1 MPTTVYWCVI
11 LASIALHK
19 MLSTFKAFNIG
30 SNVSGLRF
38 FVQAAAEAADSAIEE
53 AINNL
58 SGQSTSSQDG
68 DKKEELIQQGPTV
81 ESLQEELK
89 NIQNQN
95 LYLVAEV
102 ENARRRFEKLATE
115 LELTAVST
123 LAKKLLPVAD
133 NMKRVE
139 TTGEKQTVKQILEA
153 VGIIDNEFHNILKGF
168 QVIRMES
175 KGTKFD
181 PKYHDAIAIIDT
193 KGEVQQDHIVDVITE
208 GYTLGERLLRAAK
221 VVVSK

>member
-1 MPTTVYWCVI
+1 MLSS
-11 LASIALHK
+11 LASGLCK
-19 MLSTFKAFNIG
+19 SQGL
-30 SNVSGLRF
+30 GLRF
-38 FVQAAAEAADSAIEE
+38 FAEAASAATE
-53 AINNL
+53 AILNE
-58 SGQSTSSQDG
+58 SSPGLNDINAAAG
-68 DKKEELIQQGPTV
+68 ETGGKNGETKEEGPTV
-81 ESLQEELK
+81 ESLTKELK
-89 NIQNQN
+89 DIQNQN

-123 LAKKLLPVAD
+123 LAKKLLPLAD
-133 NMKRVE
+133 NFKRVE
-139 TTGEKQTVKQILEA
+139 SIGEKQTVKQILEA

-168 QVIRMES
+168 QVIRLES

-193 KGEVQQDHIVDVITE
+193 KGDVPQNHIVDVITE
-208 GYTLGERLLRAAK
+208 GYTLGDRLLRAAK